1 MTIPDKRDGLLYFF
15 GSIFAAFASYR
26 MHIELID
33 VGVFPIFEA
42 LIDLHGRA
50 PDQYRV
56 LPYLLIEFI
65 RNILELFSSV
75 ELSPKYPIII
85 FDALFLFLSS
95 VLLAGMFSRLRIR
108 LILIFLLL
116 TYPFMM
122 FDGYRP
128 ISSFIL
134 FLSSLTMLLC
144 QQHTLPMRK
153 LAFFLLLLTFSFT
166 RADVALVLAV
176 ISFAYVSFNNL
187 EKGLIVVIPIGIQLL
202 LSRVLFPEAEYF
214 SSVVM
219 IMDNLGGRFLIGS
232 PLSYLIIGLLI
243 CFWSEVAGF
252 VSSAWRQRKQALIP
266 LLSYCV
272 LLFII
277 ARPNETRLFLP
288 LLPAVLLLLGD
299 QQASEKQE
307 AAGETM

>member
-1 MTIPDKRDGLLYFF
+1 
-15 GSIFAAFASYR
+15 
-26 MHIELID
+26 
-33 VGVFPIFEA
+33 
-42 LIDLHGRA
+42 
-50 PDQYRV
+50 
-56 LPYLLIEFI
+56 
-65 RNILELFSSV
+65 
-75 ELSPKYPIII
+75 
-85 FDALFLFLSS
+85 
-95 VLLAGMFSRLRIR
+95 MFSRLRIR

-277 ARPNETRLFLP
+277 ARPNQAVPSFASCS
-288 LLPAVLLLLGD
+288 PA
-299 QQASEKQE
+299 S
-307 AAGETM
+307 TW